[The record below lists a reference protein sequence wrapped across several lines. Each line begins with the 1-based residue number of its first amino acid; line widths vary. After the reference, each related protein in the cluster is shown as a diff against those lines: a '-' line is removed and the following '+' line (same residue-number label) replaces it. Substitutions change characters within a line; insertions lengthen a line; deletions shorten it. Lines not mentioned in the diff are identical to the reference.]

1 MGIIKKIQ
9 YNCREATYLIE
20 KRQHVRLTIKERV
33 HLVIH
38 LSGCS
43 VCRLFQRQSRMI
55 NRMVKGLFG
64 DATREQRRLDEEE
77 KREMQDKINER
88 LTPRNRP

>member
-1 MGIIKKIQ
+1 MGAIKKIQ

-20 KRQHVRLTIKERV
+20 KRQHVRLSIKERI
-33 HLVIH
+33 HLLIH

-43 VCRLFQRQSRMI
+43 VCRLFQQQSRMI
-55 NRMVKGLFG
+55 NRVVKGMFKETAG
-64 DATREQRRLDEEE
+64 EERRLDEDV

-88 LTPRNRP
+88 LTR

>member
-1 MGIIKKIQ
+1 MGTIKKIQ

-55 NRMVKGLFG
+55 NRVVKSLFR
-64 DATREQRRLDEEE
+64 DAAGEQRRLDEDA
-77 KREMQDKINER
+77 KREMQDRINER
-88 LTPRNRP
+88 LR

>member
-33 HLVIH
+33 HLIIH

-55 NRMVKGLFG
+55 NRMVKGIFG
-64 DATREQRRLDEEE
+64 DTAAEERRLDEDV

-88 LTPRNRP
+88 L

>member
-20 KRQHVRLTIKERV
+20 KRQHVRLTIKERL

-64 DATREQRRLDEEE
+64 DAASEQRRLDEDF

-88 LTPRNRP
+88 L